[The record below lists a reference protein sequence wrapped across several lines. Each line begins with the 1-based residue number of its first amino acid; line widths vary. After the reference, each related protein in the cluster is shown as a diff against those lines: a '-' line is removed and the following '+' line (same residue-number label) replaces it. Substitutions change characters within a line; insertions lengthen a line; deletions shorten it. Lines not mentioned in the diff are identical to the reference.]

1 MERNLTSVG
10 CQTMMINFLCKTAL
24 MRSVTALVILLLS
37 PLFVTGAFAAQEF
50 VVSDGDTVKAQI
62 SARELTRI
70 SVEGEG
76 RLDKV
81 WGAPGVLDIQP
92 DLEQGEIF
100 IRPTISAPP
109 ALSFFVR
116 DDSGATYT
124 IVAQQYDV
132 PAQTIILRSDAPRK
146 VSGETA
152 QAAAL
157 PFVDKVKQLIKS
169 MVLAETKG
177 GYRLVETQE
186 LIPLWEETEIVLRRV
201 YKGARLIG
209 EVYSIKNRTDQT
221 VTLHEREFINLRG
234 RTQAVAL
241 EKSSLASGES
251 AFLYIV
257 REGAV

>member
-1 MERNLTSVG
+1 
-10 CQTMMINFLCKTAL
+10 MMINILCKTAL

-37 PLFVTGAFAAQEF
+37 PLFVTGAFAAQAF

-70 SVEGEG
+70 SVDGG

-146 VSGETA
+146 VIEETA
-152 QAAAL
+152 QEAAL
-157 PFVDKVKQLIKS
+157 PFVGKIKQLIKS
-169 MVLAETKG
+169 MVLAEPKG
-177 GYRLVETQE
+177 GYRLVETEE
-186 LIPLWEETEIVLRRV
+186 LVPLWEETEIVLRRV
-201 YKGARLIG
+201 YKSSRLSG
-209 EVYSIKNRTDQT
+209 EVYSIKNLTDQT